1 MTFND
6 SLTSAKNP
14 SISNQSSNKTFSKGE
29 KFVHPCFWS
38 CRDLHSP
45 SSSLD
50 DEAFITGSLEN
61 PKVLQEMRTMRV
73 EFKIIVHRLQIPDI
87 GTHRLEERINKNK
100 EQIQLLTTSMK
111 QVVSLLNSMV
121 LEIDRLKKNST
132 QKVNIVRREVFI
144 YLIKRSRDRVTDIVG
159 LI

>member
-1 MTFND
+1 M
-6 SLTSAKNP
+6 
-14 SISNQSSNKTFSKGE
+14 
-29 KFVHPCFWS
+29 
-38 CRDLHSP
+38 HSP